1 MKETRIVAYSPEN
14 EEGVTLIGN
23 TDNLAVCIKALVDIG
38 YNKFKMVPNLD
49 E

>member
-1 MKETRIVAYSPEN
+1 MKETKVIAYSPEN
-14 EEGVTLIGN
+14 EVVLIG
-23 TDNLAVCIKALVDIG
+23 DVDILAVCIKALVDIG

>member
-1 MKETRIVAYSPEN
+1 MRETRIVAYSPEN

-23 TDNLAVCIKALVDIG
+23 TDDLAVCIKALVDIG
-38 YNKFKMVPNLD
+38 YNKFKMVPNVN